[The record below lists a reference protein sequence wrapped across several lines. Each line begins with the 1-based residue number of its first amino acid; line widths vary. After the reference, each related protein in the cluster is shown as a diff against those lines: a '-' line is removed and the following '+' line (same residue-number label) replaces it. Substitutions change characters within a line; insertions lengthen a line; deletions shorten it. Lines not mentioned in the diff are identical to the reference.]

1 MSSFSESNTVEAM
14 IRDLL
19 CGAQPASPKGVAD
32 LPAPYIPTG
41 LAHRGAGWHY
51 VPAAALPRQPQ
62 DVFVEAFERR
72 VTSPARATKKCVL
85 RDWLRPVPGTYWPRF
100 AAAM

>member
-1 MSSFSESNTVEAM
+1 MGNFSESNSVEAL

-19 CGAQPASPKGVAD
+19 CGSQPAGSKAIAE
-32 LPAPYIPTG
+32 LPATYTPIG
-41 LAHRGAGWHY
+41 RGHRGAGWHY

-72 VTSPARATKKCVL
+72 VTSPARAMNARV
-85 RDWLRPVPGTYWPRF
+85 
-100 AAAM
+100 M